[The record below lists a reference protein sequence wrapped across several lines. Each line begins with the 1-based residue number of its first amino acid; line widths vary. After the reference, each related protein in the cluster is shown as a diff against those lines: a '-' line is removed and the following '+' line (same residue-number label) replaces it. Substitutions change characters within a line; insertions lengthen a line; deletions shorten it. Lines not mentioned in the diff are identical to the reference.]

1 VINPPPPY
9 PHEKVIIY
17 YKIIL
22 SLLNLGSYIRIM
34 IFPWNNKLSNLLFN
48 LILLGL
54 TVSMIV
60 QVTVSVQKVMSS
72 PTGASIEFK
81 ETNSAVNLSLT
92 VCKIDYDLNE
102 IDGMIKSL
110 FALLYRN
117 KTAEIIEEHNLKELN
132 SRLNSFYWFKN
143 DLIHICNTISLKF
156 ADEIELVHLNNWH
169 DENMLVYIHET
180 GLFGSGYEKKIDKHW
195 LKENMVALLEL
206 EQIVNLPNPLVCN
219 ENYLFD
225 QCKLEMLSVAFF
237 DRTGCSMTF
246 PRYTEI

>member
-1 VINPPPPY
+1 M
-9 PHEKVIIY
+9 
-17 YKIIL
+17 L

-34 IFPWNNKLSNLLFN
+34 IFPWNKKLSNLLFN

-54 TVSMIV
+54 TVSMIL
-60 QVTVSVQKVMSS
+60 QVTVSVQKVMSN

-92 VCKIDYDLNE
+92 VCKIDYDLKE
-102 IDGMIKSL
+102 IDGMIKPL
-110 FALLYRN
+110 FALVYRN
-117 KTAEIIEEHNLKELN
+117 ITAETVEEYSIKELN

-143 DLIHICNTISLKF
+143 DLIHICITISLKF
-156 ADEIELVHLNNWH
+156 ADEIELVHLYNWH
-169 DENMLVYIHET
+169 NENMLVYVHET

-206 EQIVNLPNPLVCN
+206 EQIVSLPNPLVCS
-219 ENYLFD
+219 ENYLYD

-237 DRTGCSMTF
+237 ARTGCSITF
-246 PRYTEI
+246 PR